1 VLMEAVDR
9 EATSRV
15 NRERKLQL
23 QLPPGR

>member
-1 VLMEAVDR
+1 MEAVDR
-9 EATSRV
+9 EATRRV